1 MATCAEC
8 VHVDVCHEF
17 VKELAAARGLKL
29 GSVEEISAI
38 LQSDDCEQ
46 FKDRSRFVELE
57 KCENNEIITL
67 DDAITHCYDIADGKT
82 GACEDCRAEHMML
95 GSWLR
100 ELKLRRELELQNPPQ
115 LAELPRVGDK
125 VYELC
130 RINQFGDYKIDESEI
145 RGFIVDT
152 DGTAFDYE
160 LLGER
165 FFLTHEE
172 AEQALKERKKNAN

>member
-1 MATCAEC
+1 MASCKDC
-8 VHVDVCHEF
+8 VHVEVCEDF
-17 VKELAAARGLKL
+17 TKAKLSPKRAEELLPVLREHGRTC
-29 GSVEEISAI
+29 
-38 LQSDDCEQ
+38 DH

-67 DDAITHCYDIADGKT
+67 EDAITHCYDIADGKT

-145 RGFIVDT
+145 KGFIVDT

-160 LLGER
+160 LLEKR
-165 FFLTHEE
+165 FFLTREE
-172 AEQALKERKKNAN
+172 AEQALKEREENAN